1 MRINKKF
8 LIPLSGLIY
17 GQIIYWITLLSSFL
31 VVIGTLVSFLEEK
44 SPVPASYL
52 LRAVIDGK
60 TKNEIWQNSSLNSI
74 PKIPYFLAHIN
85 YGESITMI
93 GISLGVSSVIPATF
107 VASYFLWKSR
117 NPAFACIAIIAGCLI
132 CFASIS

>member
-1 MRINKKF
+1 MRIYKKS
-8 LIPLSGLIY
+8 LIPLSGVIY

-31 VVIGTLVSFLEEK
+31 VVIGTVVSFLEEK
-44 SPVPASYL
+44 SPIPASYL
-52 LRAVIDGK
+52 LQSVIDGK
-60 TKNEIWQNSSLNSI
+60 TKNEIWQNSSLAST
-74 PKIPYFLAHIN
+74 PKILYFFDHFN

-117 NPAFACIAIIAGCLI
+117 NPVFAYIAIVAGCLT
-132 CFASIS
+132 CFSTIS